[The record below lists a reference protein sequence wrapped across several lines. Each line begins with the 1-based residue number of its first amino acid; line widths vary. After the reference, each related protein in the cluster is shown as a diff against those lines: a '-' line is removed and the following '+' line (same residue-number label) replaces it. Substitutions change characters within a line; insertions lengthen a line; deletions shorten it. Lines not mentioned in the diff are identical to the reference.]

1 MDRPCARTAY
11 LILMPPEASHMAFL
25 FPGQGSQKLGM
36 GYDLAHREPRAMDI
50 FHLADEILGYSLS
63 ALCWDGPEAALNET
77 EHTQPAL
84 LTHSVAVLEVLR
96 QRMPHPTAAFVAGHS
111 LGQFS
116 ASVMAEALEFPAAL
130 RLVRARG
137 LAMKEAGRLSP
148 GGMAAVLGLSIEQVE
163 AACRQAS
170 SQEKGEVWVANDN
183 CPGQVVISGDEAA
196 LEAAGPLLE
205 KAGARRVIRLAVSI
219 PAHSPRM
226 QAAQSQFHQ
235 TLQQTPIRDPAIPV
249 IGNVS
254 AAPLKDAAA
263 LRRDLEA
270 QLTSRVRWRESI
282 EYMVSHG
289 VDTFFEV
296 GSGTVLAGLVR
307 RIASHAQAIS
317 LDAPGTLGALAD

>member
-1 MDRPCARTAY
+1 
-11 LILMPPEASHMAFL
+11 
-25 FPGQGSQKLGM
+25 M
-36 GYDLAHREPRAMDI
+36 GYDLAHQEPRAMEI

-63 ALCWDGPEAALNET
+63 ALCWEGPEAALNET

-96 QRMPHPTAAFVAGHS
+96 QRMPHPTPAFVAGHS
-111 LGQFS
+111 LGEFS
-116 ASVMAEALEFPAAL
+116 ASVMAGALDFPVAL

-137 LAMKEAGRLSP
+137 LAMREAGRLSP

-170 SQEKGEVWVANDN
+170 SQGKGEVWVANDN
-183 CPGQVVISGDEAA
+183 CRGQVVISGDEDA
-196 LEAAGPLLE
+196 LEASGPLLE

-226 QAAQSQFHQ
+226 RAAQARFHQ

-254 AAPLKDAAA
+254 AAPLENAEA

-270 QLTSRVRWRESI
+270 QLTSRVRWRESV
-282 EYMVSHG
+282 EAMVRSG
-289 VDTFFEV
+289 VETFYEV
-296 GSGTVLAGLVR
+296 GSGSVLTGLVR
-307 RIASHAQAIS
+307 RIAPQAQAIS
-317 LDAPGTLGALAD
+317 LDAPASLEALTD

>member
-1 MDRPCARTAY
+1 
-11 LILMPPEASHMAFL
+11 
-25 FPGQGSQKLGM
+25 M
-36 GYDLAHREPRAMDI
+36 GYDLAHQEPRAMEI

-63 ALCWDGPEAALNET
+63 ALCWEGPEAALNET

-96 QRMPHPTAAFVAGHS
+96 QRMPHPTPAFVAGHS
-111 LGQFS
+111 LGEFS
-116 ASVMAEALEFPAAL
+116 ASVMAGALDFPVAL

-137 LAMKEAGRLSP
+137 LAMREAGRLSP

-170 SQEKGEVWVANDN
+170 SQGKGEVWVANDN
-183 CPGQVVISGDEAA
+183 CRGQVVISGDEDA
-196 LEAAGPLLE
+196 LEASGPLLE

-226 QAAQSQFHQ
+226 RAAQARFHQ

-254 AAPLKDAAA
+254 AAPLEDAEA

-270 QLTSRVRWRESI
+270 QLTSRVRWRESV
-282 EYMVSHG
+282 EAMVRSG
-289 VDTFFEV
+289 VETFYEV
-296 GSGTVLAGLVR
+296 GSGSVLTGLVR
-307 RIASHAQAIS
+307 RIAPQAQAIS
-317 LDAPGTLGALAD
+317 LDAPASLEALTD

>member
-1 MDRPCARTAY
+1 
-11 LILMPPEASHMAFL
+11 
-25 FPGQGSQKLGM
+25 M
-36 GYDLAHREPRAMDI
+36 GYDLAHQEPRAMEI

-63 ALCWDGPEAALNET
+63 ALCWEGPEAALNET

-111 LGQFS
+111 LGEFS
-116 ASVMAEALEFPAAL
+116 ASVMAGALDFPVAL

-137 LAMKEAGRLSP
+137 LAMREAGRLSP

-170 SQEKGEVWVANDN
+170 SQGKGEVWVANDN
-183 CPGQVVISGDEAA
+183 CRGQVVISGDEDA
-196 LEAAGPLLE
+196 LEASGPLLE

-226 QAAQSQFHQ
+226 RAAQARFHQ

-254 AAPLKDAAA
+254 AAPLEDAEA

-270 QLTSRVRWRESI
+270 QLTSRVRWRESV
-282 EYMVSHG
+282 EAMVRSG
-289 VDTFFEV
+289 VETFYEV
-296 GSGTVLAGLVR
+296 GSGSVLTGLVR
-307 RIASHAQAIS
+307 RIAPQAQAIS
-317 LDAPGTLGALAD
+317 LDTPASLEALTD